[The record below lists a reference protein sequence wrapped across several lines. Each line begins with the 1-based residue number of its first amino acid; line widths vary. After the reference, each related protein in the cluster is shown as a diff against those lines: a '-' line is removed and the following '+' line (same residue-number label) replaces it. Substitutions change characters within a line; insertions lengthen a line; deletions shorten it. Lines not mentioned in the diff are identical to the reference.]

1 MTILEIKNNTIN
13 KFQQAGFTQSVF
25 ETETLISEALGINKG
40 ALIIRGNKKLTKK
53 EIKKINKWLRLRL
66 KNHPLAYLTKEK
78 AFYNLNF
85 SVNKNTLI
93 PRPESELFIDYLKE
107 KNLSNYSIID
117 IGTGSGCL
125 IITLFKNLKPEQ
137 KENTLFTGLDIS
149 KKALKVAKK
158 NNIKYNTVNNIR
170 LLKSNLLD
178 NKKISFKEK
187 NILIANLPYVSK
199 EIYKKEKSIK
209 KEPKLALIA
218 KDNGLYY
225 YKKLLNNLKDKINS
239 NIHKNKHFEIIMEIN
254 DYQTDILKDYIKKIH
269 LNSEI
274 NIIKDL
280 NNQQRLFILKIN

>member
-25 ETETLISEALGINKG
+25 ETETLISEALGIDKS
-40 ALIIRGNKKLTKK
+40 ALIIKENKKLTKK
-53 EIKKINKWLRLRL
+53 EAKKINKWLKLRL
-66 KNHPLAYLTKEK
+66 KNYPLAYLTKEK
-78 AFYNLNF
+78 TFYNLNF

-137 KENTLFTGLDIS
+137 KENTLFTGLDVS

-158 NNIKYNTVNNIR
+158 NNKKYNTVNNIK
-170 LLKSNLLD
+170 LLKSNLLN
-178 NKKISFKEK
+178 NKKISFKEE

-218 KDNGLYY
+218 KNNGLHY

-239 NIHKNKHFEIIMEIN
+239 NIYKDKRFEIIMEIN
-254 DYQTDILKDYIKKIH
+254 DYQADILKDYIKKIH
-269 LNSEI
+269 LNNEI